1 MALISIYMVAK
12 KNTGKKQYREEVIT
26 ADYILN
32 LYKECKAIKN
42 PKTRQSFMQ
51 DVKKLI
57 PYIGK
62 TVVLQLED

>member
-1 MALISIYMVAK
+1 MVAK

-51 DVKKLI
+51 DLKKLI